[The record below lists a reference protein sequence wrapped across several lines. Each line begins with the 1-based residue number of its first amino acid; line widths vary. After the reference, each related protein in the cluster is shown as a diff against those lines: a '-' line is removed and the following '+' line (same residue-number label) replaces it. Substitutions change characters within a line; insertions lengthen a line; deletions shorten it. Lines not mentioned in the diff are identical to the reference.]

1 MRSNQ
6 PTSNAA
12 APSGLTRG
20 PALETLEPR
29 RMLDAAA
36 LDAPA
41 EFIQN
46 LGQWDSDIHYLYRG
60 QSANVA
66 FTDQGLSFAG
76 LQQTGANVLAEAVN
90 VRFDGARAVA
100 PTGLNQTGGRFNYHV
115 GANAAA
121 WVSGAQAFAT
131 VAYYGLY
138 DGIDLFVTGGAANLK
153 YEYHLAPGADPS
165 DILAR
170 YDGAENVFVDSAGA
184 LHVDL
189 GAGELI
195 DDAPFTYQDI
205 NGVRVAVDSAFVVAD
220 DGSVRFALGA
230 YDASVALVID
240 PAVGW
245 GAYQGGDDQDDSYAV
260 AMDAYNCVYAAG
272 WTYSAG
278 WVTGGFDTTY
288 GGNGDAFV
296 MKYSRNGTRLW
307 TTYLGGTEHDIAY
320 GVTVSNAG
328 RVYVVGETESA
339 GWTSGGVGDHSY
351 NSGSDAFVARLRRT
365 GAHVWSGY
373 LGGSARDRAD
383 AVACGANEAIH
394 IAGET
399 FSAGWI
405 AKGPDTTYAGGGD
418 GFYTRMWFNGKTLRG
433 SYLGGTNSDVGEGV
447 AVDNRGDV
455 IVCGNT
461 TSTGWVVKG
470 KDTSYGGGDGD
481 GFVTKFAAGGRHVW
495 SRYLGAG
502 LWDQAF
508 HVAIGKSNRIIVTGR
523 NYDLPAVDSDA
534 VVYCMKTTGQDIWSS
549 AIGGANGHENGLGV
563 AVDGLGD
570 VYVVGWTGST
580 GWTVGGADT
589 THNGNND
596 GFVARFNAAGT
607 LLWSSF
613 FGGTGNDY
621 GQAVTPDSYNG
632 VHIVGQTNSS
642 GWLTGGFDSTQSG
655 FNDGF
660 TLWTKR

>member
-1 MRSNQ
+1 M
-6 PTSNAA
+6 
-12 APSGLTRG
+12 
-20 PALETLEPR
+20 
-29 RMLDAAA
+29 
-36 LDAPA
+36 
-41 EFIQN
+41 
-46 LGQWDSDIHYLYRG
+46 
-60 QSANVA
+60 
-66 FTDQGLSFAG
+66 
-76 LQQTGANVLAEAVN
+76 
-90 VRFDGARAVA
+90 
-100 PTGLNQTGGRFNYHV
+100 
-115 GANAAA
+115 
-121 WVSGAQAFAT
+121 
-131 VAYYGLY
+131 
-138 DGIDLFVTGGAANLK
+138 
-153 YEYHLAPGADPS
+153 
-165 DILAR
+165 
-170 YDGAENVFVDSAGA
+170 
-184 LHVDL
+184 
-189 GAGELI
+189 
-195 DDAPFTYQDI
+195 
-205 NGVRVAVDSAFVVAD
+205 
-220 DGSVRFALGA
+220 
-230 YDASVALVID
+230 
-240 PAVGW
+240 
-245 GAYQGGDDQDDSYAV
+245 
-260 AMDAYNCVYAAG
+260 
-272 WTYSAG
+272 
-278 WVTGGFDTTY
+278 
-288 GGNGDAFV
+288 
-296 MKYSRNGTRLW
+296 
-307 TTYLGGTEHDIAY
+307 
-320 GVTVSNAG
+320 
-328 RVYVVGETESA
+328 
-339 GWTSGGVGDHSY
+339 
-351 NSGSDAFVARLRRT
+351 ARLRRT